1 MKRETLIEDFR
12 VSKELINYYLKRG
25 RCIILLDALDEVDK
39 ERRQELHSHVIHYF
53 KNQNPN
59 NKVCITSRARGFLPE
74 KNIEVFEI
82 EPLDRVQ
89 IQTYVDNIIKLGKF
103 DKSDRESFLQ
113 QTQILVD
120 KGFLNSFLVLSLLI
134 NIYKAERELP
144 ENKLELYQKCFEYI
158 SNKRE
163 KEKSQEKYDWALIS
177 TLMKDNTFMELANL
191 CLPNNSDSE

>member
-1 MKRETLIEDFR
+1 M
-12 VSKELINYYLKRG
+12 
-25 RCIILLDALDEVDK
+25 DEVDK

-103 DKSDRESFLQ
+103 DKSDRESFYS
-113 QTQILVD
+113 
-120 KGFLNSFLVLSLLI
+120 KHRYWLI
-134 NIYKAERELP
+134 KV
-144 ENKLELYQKCFEYI
+144 F
-158 SNKRE
+158 
-163 KEKSQEKYDWALIS
+163 
-177 TLMKDNTFMELANL
+177 
-191 CLPNNSDSE
+191 